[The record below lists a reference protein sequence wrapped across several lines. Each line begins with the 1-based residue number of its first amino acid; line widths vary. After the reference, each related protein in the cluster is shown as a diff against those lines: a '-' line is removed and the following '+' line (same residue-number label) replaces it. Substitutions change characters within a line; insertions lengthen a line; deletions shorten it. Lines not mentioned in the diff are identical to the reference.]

1 MTETTEQILKAVVRI
16 LGFAAKMLGKVL
28 KKEPI

>member
-1 MTETTEQILKAVVRI
+1 MDRTDQILKAIIRI
-16 LGFAAKMLGKVL
+16 LGFAVKMFYKVL

>member
-1 MTETTEQILKAVVRI
+1 MTAETKQILKAIIRI
-16 LGFAAKMLGKVL
+16 LGFASKMFEKVL